1 MGLFQPAGGSGRA
14 YRPLR
19 QKLPRVEDLDVSAK
33 RVLLRADLNVPL
45 KDGAVADDSRIQ
57 ASLPTIN
64 LLLERE
70 AAVICCSHLGRPK
83 GKPNPELKM
92 KPVVDELWKAL
103 GIKVGYSEG
112 EPAGPPQGFPGLA
125 PGEIAVLENLRFDPG
140 EEANDPAFADRLASL
155 ADAYVD
161 DAFGAIHRTHASVVG
176 VADRLPKAAGLLL
189 QKEVV
194 ALTRLVESPERPF
207 VIVLGG
213 AKVADKIG
221 VVRNLLD
228 RADAV
233 LIGGAMANTFLAA
246 RGQELAESKVERDR
260 LDEVR
265 ETIDAA
271 DKASV
276 PLLLPVD
283 LVVAERFEESA
294 ATKVEEAESMPKKG
308 VAIDVGPRTSDSF
321 AKQISSAASV
331 LWNGPMG
338 VSEWKSAASGTRA
351 VAEAVANC
359 SGYTVVGGGDSIAA
373 LHAFGLAGKIS
384 HVSTG
389 GGASLEFLEGKEL
402 PGLKALES

>member
-1 MGLFQPAGGSGRA
+1 LKR
-14 YRPLR
+14 
-19 QKLPRVEDLDVSAK
+19 KLPRVEDLDVSGK

-45 KDGAVADDSRIQ
+45 RDGAVADDSRIQ

-83 GKPNPELKM
+83 GKPNPDLKM
-92 KPVVDELWKAL
+92 KAVVEELWKAL
-103 GIKVGYSEG
+103 GIKVGYSEQ

-125 PGEIAVLENLRFDPG
+125 PGEITVLENLRFDPG
-140 EEANDPAFADRLASL
+140 EEANDPAFADRLAGL
-155 ADAYVD
+155 AEAYVD
-161 DAFGAIHRTHASVVG
+161 DAFGAIHRAHASVVG
-176 VADRLPKAAGLLL
+176 VAERLPKAAGLLL
-189 QKEVV
+189 QKEVT
-194 ALTRLVESPERPF
+194 ALSRLVESPDRPF

-228 RADAV
+228 QADAV
-233 LIGGAMANTFLAA
+233 LIGGAMSNTFLAA
-246 RGQELAESKVERDR
+246 MGHDLGESKVEEDR

-271 DKASV
+271 EKASV

-283 LVVAERFEESA
+283 LVLAERFEESA
-294 ATKVEEAESMPKKG
+294 ATKVEEVESMSEKG
-308 VAIDVGPRTSDSF
+308 LAVDIGPRTSENF
-321 AKQISSAASV
+321 AKQISSGASV

-338 VSEWKSAASGTRA
+338 VSEWNSAAGGTRV
-351 VAEAVANC
+351 VAEAVADC
-359 SGYTVVGGGDSIAA
+359 HGYTVVGGGDSIAA
-373 LHAFGLAGKIS
+373 LHAFGLAERIS

-389 GGASLEFLEGKEL
+389 GGASLEFLEGREL